1 MTKTQLMRRAVRLW
15 SVKDV
20 PREIN
25 RANARKWLASVL
37 RLGDK
42 WLMYEPLDKEMLIKQ
57 AGKRA

>member
-42 WLMYEPLDKEMLIKQ
+42 WLLHTPIRRQ
-57 AGKRA
+57 A

>member
-15 SVKDV
+15 SVKHV

-42 WLMYEPLDKEMLIKQ
+42 WLGNPMDKELLKERAKQ
-57 AGKRA
+57 